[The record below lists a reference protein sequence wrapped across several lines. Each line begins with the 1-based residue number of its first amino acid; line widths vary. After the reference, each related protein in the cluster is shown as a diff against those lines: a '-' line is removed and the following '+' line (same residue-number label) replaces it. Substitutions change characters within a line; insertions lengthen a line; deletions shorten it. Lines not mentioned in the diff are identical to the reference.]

1 MSGHSKWSTIK
12 RQKGVTDAKRGNV
25 FTKLANI
32 ISVAVRE
39 NRGVEQAIERA
50 RAANMPKDNIQRA
63 VERGSGKSGEAQL
76 QTAVYEGFGPGN
88 CAIVV
93 ETISDNTTR
102 TVNELKNVFEKNG
115 GHLAGKGAVDYMF
128 TRVGEIEVENGEAI
142 FEKAVDA
149 GAIDVEGNIV
159 YTRPEDLH
167 KVSEV
172 LGKTGSLIYRP
183 NKETIVTLDP
193 EHHAKLEAFLEVLD
207 TLDDVQEVFVNAA

>member
-63 VERGSGKSGEAQL
+63 VDRGSGKSGEAQL
-76 QTAVYEGFGPGN
+76 QTTVYEGFGPGN
-88 CAIVV
+88 CAIIV

-102 TVNELKNVFEKNG
+102 TFNELKNVFEKNG

-128 TRVGEIEVENGEAI
+128 TRVGEIENETFERAVEVGALD
-142 FEKAVDA
+142 FED
-149 GAIDVEGNIV
+149 GIL
-159 YTRPEDLH
+159 YTKPEELH
-167 KVSEV
+167 KVAQN
-172 LGKTGSLIYRP
+172 LGKSGSLVYRP
-183 NKETIVTLDP
+183 NKETLVTLDS
-193 EHHAKLEAFLEVLD
+193 EHHAKLEAFLEILES
-207 TLDDVQEVFVNAA
+207 LDDVQEVFINI